1 MEETFRGVRAVNLLP
16 SIELLEKTHQFP
28 CPFMFKAIGRAE
40 NAFVSRVVAAVREEL
55 ACAVDPPY
63 TFRQA
68 QGGRHVAVTLE
79 PTVQTPGQV
88 IAIYKRMRSIAGLVM
103 ML

>member
-1 MEETFRGVRAVNLLP
+1 MDVLP
-16 SIELLEKTHQFP
+16 TIELLEKTHQFP
-28 CPFMFKAIGRAE
+28 CPYMFKAIGKAE

-55 ACAVDPPY
+55 ASAQDPPY

-79 PTVQTPGQV
+79 PNVQTPQQV
-88 IAIYKRMRSIAGLVM
+88 IAIYRRMRAIAGLVM